1 MELRGAGAPA
11 AGQRLLGA
19 QAAAENEAEAEA
31 VAVAGSRRGR
41 QAGSVLRWFITVILC
56 AAFLGLV
63 RAGAGILPGRGLSRR
78 PAENAGF

>member
-19 QAAAENEAEAEA
+19 QAAAENEAEA